1 MVGQGEWR
9 PPARHAD
16 AVRVIGYVDEE
27 VRRAAYAEAAALLNP
42 SWLESLSLVLLEA
55 WLEGTPALVAAQSD
69 VMREHVANSG
79 GGLTF
84 ADYDELAEGLD
95 RILGDPDA
103 AARMGAAGRAYVE
116 REYGWPAVRERFAAV
131 TAGLLEPLPTP

>member
-1 MVGQGEWR
+1 
-9 PPARHAD
+9 
-16 AVRVIGYVDEE
+16 
-27 VRRAAYAEAAALLNP
+27 
-42 SWLESLSLVLLEA
+42 
-55 WLEGTPALVAAQSD
+55 
-69 VMREHVANSG
+69 VANSG

-95 RILGDPDA
+95 RILGDPAA

-131 TAGLLEPLPTP
+131 MAGLLEPAPAR